1 MYFLKVLQKNQSIKL
16 QNKYS
21 GSKVSA
27 DKGETDLN
35 LETHSELH
43 KPITCE
49 VQSAKIKEEK

>member
-1 MYFLKVLQKNQSIKL
+1 L

-27 DKGETDLN
+27 DKGKTDLN

-43 KPITCE
+43 TPITCE